1 MLFDHDGVD
10 DLRVSEG
17 EEAEAARTTG
27 GAVSHDGA
35 LDDIAEL
42 REILLERFYTLSV
55 ALYVVMIWLQCASRR
70 PYHLLSPN
78 STRR

>member
-27 GAVSHDGA
+27 GAVSHNST

-42 REILLERFYTLSV
+42 REVLFERFCGLLATLY
-55 ALYVVMIWLQCASRR
+55 LEKIGIQCDPGL
-70 PYHLLSPN
+70 PYHPLSPN